1 MEVHDGVGFGVTDAG
16 EAGETRSNG
25 ALLTHRDLEDLDVE
39 GRDGAHP
46 GGGEPMGFGLDR
58 GPGGVGLKADE
69 DAARLVLTLRGWPL
83 AGRDVL
89 AEAGGLH
96 RARLLQQGRGDESDA
111 GEDGPGGRGRAFA
124 HVWWRLPVSRQV
136 QGSSGKDTEL
146 SITEYDTV
154 MTLQPHRPVL
164 DPHVEGGE
172 ASQSPLPQILVP
184 LDGSSVS
191 EQVLPIVTML
201 ARGLGSRV
209 ALLRVLETDA
219 LPTTLDPDQQLKLD
233 QLVAQA
239 QERSLEYLQSLQAR
253 LQGDGVEATTDVLP
267 GSPAEAIVFLAH
279 SLGADLIAMCTH
291 GRSGLERLI
300 WGSVAEK
307 VLQTADCGLLLVRAG
322 EQVSGEIGRVL
333 LPLDGSD
340 IAERAT
346 PMAQMLAG
354 AFGVPLALVRVVP
367 TTEVFLAGWD
377 ADGIVAADLLTSM
390 EEEAAGYLESTASAM
405 RRSGMSVETQVVRGD
420 PATVLGELASA
431 ERMVVM
437 ATHGRTGPG
446 RYVMGSV
453 AEKVVRGAWGPVL
466 VVR

>member
-1 MEVHDGVGFGVTDAG
+1 
-16 EAGETRSNG
+16 
-25 ALLTHRDLEDLDVE
+25 
-39 GRDGAHP
+39 
-46 GGGEPMGFGLDR
+46 
-58 GPGGVGLKADE
+58 
-69 DAARLVLTLRGWPL
+69 
-83 AGRDVL
+83 
-89 AEAGGLH
+89 
-96 RARLLQQGRGDESDA
+96 
-111 GEDGPGGRGRAFA
+111 
-124 HVWWRLPVSRQV
+124 
-136 QGSSGKDTEL
+136 
-146 SITEYDTV
+146 

-172 ASQSPLPQILVP
+172 ASPSPLPQILVP

-307 VLQTADCGLLLVRAG
+307 VLQTADCGLLLVRGQEGSELRGA
-322 EQVSGEIGRVL
+322 QATPRRVL
-333 LPLDGSD
+333 LPLDGSE
-340 IAERAT
+340 IAERAM
-346 PMAQMLAG
+346 PVAQMIAG
-354 AFGVPLALVRVVP
+354 AFQAPLVLMRVIP
-367 TTEVFLAGWD
+367 TTDLLLAGWD
-377 ADGIVAADLLTSM
+377 ADGVVAADLFESM
-390 EEEAAGYLESTASAM
+390 AEEATGYIEHSAAEL
-405 RRSGMSVETQVVRGD
+405 RRGGLQVETQIVHGD
-420 PATVLGELASA
+420 PARELGALASA
-431 ERMVVM
+431 ETMVVM

-453 AEKVVRGAWGPVL
+453 ADRVVRGASGPVL